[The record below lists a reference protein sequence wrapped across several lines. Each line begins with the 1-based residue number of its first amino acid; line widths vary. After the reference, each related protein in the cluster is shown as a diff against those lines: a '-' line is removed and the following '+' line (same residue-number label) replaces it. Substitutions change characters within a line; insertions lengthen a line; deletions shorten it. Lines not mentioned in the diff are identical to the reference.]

1 MIILL
6 TGDNIYEI
14 DQELGR
20 IIDAHTG
27 EAEVLGADS
36 VTPASLTDIFMGVSL
51 FSQERLVVLRHAS
64 SNSAL
69 WEALGPWLERDTAT
83 TLVLVEPRLDKR
95 TKIYKQFV
103 AQADVRSFT
112 AWGERDTAVAEK
124 WLQTEAKRRSV
135 VLDPQAAREIV
146 RRRGVEQYQL
156 INTLEQLV
164 VFETITASVVV
175 EHLEE
180 VPQENVFALLAA
192 GVAGDTK
199 KVHSMIETLKLTN
212 DPYMT
217 MGLLAS
223 QVVAL
228 SGLVLASGADDVAK
242 DLGVSPYVLRNLQ
255 TSARGMDR
263 QKLRAVV
270 QALGAADIGLK
281 TSTVD
286 PWVQIEAALVRM

>member
-20 IIDAHTG
+20 VLAAHAS
-27 EAEVLGADS
+27 EAEVLDVDT

-51 FSQERLVVLRHAS
+51 FSQERLVVLRRAS
-64 SNSAL
+64 NNASL
-69 WEALGPWLERDTAT
+69 WEALASWLEHDTAT
-83 TLVLVEPRLDKR
+83 TVLLVEPGLDKR
-95 TKIYKQFV
+95 TKMYKQLV
-103 AQADVRSFT
+103 AHADVRIFT
-112 AWGERDTAVAEK
+112 AWGDRDVSVAEK
-124 WLQTEAKRRSV
+124 WLQDEAKRRSV
-135 VLDPQAAREIV
+135 TLEPQAAREIIK
-146 RRRGVEQYQL
+146 RRGLEQYQL
-156 INTLEQLV
+156 INTLNQLS
-164 VFETITASVVV
+164 VFTNITADIVA
-175 EHLEE
+175 EHLEG
-180 VPQENVFALLAA
+180 VPQENVFALLSA
-192 GVAGDTK
+192 GVEGDTK
-199 KVHSMIETLKLTN
+199 KIYGMIQSLKRTN

-223 QVVAL
+223 QVVVL
-228 SGLVLASGADDVAK
+228 SGLVLSNGKNEVAK

-255 TSARGMDR
+255 QTARGMDR